1 MIIDALVAAVSPWH
15 DWYAHS
21 KATSAAVNW
30 VHLSALLVG
39 GGMAIASDRMV
50 LRVGRANADDRRR
63 TLSEFSAIHRPV
75 LLALAVAA
83 LSGVAQTLADVQTYF
98 VSPTYWIKMGL
109 IALLLLNAW
118 ALARTAKALL
128 LDPSPGNRRWKRLT
142 GGAVASI
149 MLWLGTTLAGVLLTN
164 A

>member
-1 MIIDALVAAVSPWH
+1 MIIDALAAAVKPWH

-21 KATSAAVNW
+21 KATAAAVNW

-50 LRVGRANADDRRR
+50 LRLGQAHADDRRR
-63 TLSEFSAIHRPV
+63 TLSDFSSIHRPV

-83 LSGVAQTLADVQTYF
+83 VSGVAQTLADVQTYL

-118 ALARTAKALL
+118 ALMRTAKALL

-149 MLWLGTTLAGVLLTN
+149 TLWLGTTLAGVLLTN